1 LKNRPPIFWRFEMEK
16 FDLTV
21 LGGGPGGYVAA
32 IRAAQ
37 LGKKVALVEKKLPLG
52 GTCLNVGCIPSKV
65 LLESSGL
72 FYKTQKEFP
81 SHGITVASAE
91 MDIGKLM
98 ERKMKVVKDLT
109 DGILILMKKNNV
121 KVLNGFGR
129 IKAKGFVEVTGEG
142 GIETVET
149 DKVLIAV
156 GSEPV
161 ELPFLP
167 FDGEKAVSSTDALS
181 FDKVPERLIVIGAG
195 AIGLELGSVWNRLG
209 SKVAFVEILPRVA
222 PFADSQAS
230 KMLERALIAQG
241 LEFKLETKLVS
252 GEKTQNGVVLTIQDK
267 NGAESK
273 LEAEKVLVAVG
284 RKPATRKQGFEEV
297 GIRLDEKGRIK
308 VNDNF
313 ETTLPS
319 VYAIGDCIEGAM
331 LAHKASEEG
340 VACVEKMAGLS
351 AHVNYGAIPNV
362 VYTEPE
368 LAQVGMS
375 DEEAKAKGIAV
386 KVGKSYFKGNGRAK
400 SLMEEDGFVKVVAD
414 DATDKLLGLHIVGPR
429 ASEMIHEGALCM
441 EFEGTAEDMGIM
453 CHAHP
458 TLSETL
464 KEAALAVNKK
474 AIHG

>member
-1 LKNRPPIFWRFEMEK
+1 MEK

-65 LLESSGL
+65 LLESSDL
-72 FYKTQKEFP
+72 YYKAGNEF
-81 SHGITVASAE
+81 SKHGITVTAASMSIE
-91 MDIGKLM
+91 QLM
-98 ERKMKVVKDLT
+98 ARKNKVVKDLT
-109 DGILILMKKNNV
+109 DGIMILVKKGNIH
-121 KVLNGFGR
+121 LMNGFGR
-129 IKAKGFVEVTGEG
+129 IKAKGLVEVTGDG
-142 GIETVET
+142 GIETVESQNI
-149 DKVLIAV
+149 LIAV

-167 FDGEKAVSSTDALS
+167 FDGEKIVNSTDALS
-181 FDKVPERLIVIGAG
+181 FDKVPGSMIVIGAG
-195 AIGLELGSVWNRLG
+195 AIGLELGSVWKRLG
-209 SKVAFVEILPRVA
+209 SKVTFVEILPRVA

-241 LEFKLETKLVS
+241 LEFKLETKVVS
-252 GEKTQNGVVLTIQDK
+252 GEKTDSGVVLTVQDK
-267 NGAESK
+267 SAGESK

-284 RKPATRKQGFEEV
+284 RRPATRKQGLEEV
-297 GIRLDEKGRIK
+297 GIQLDEKGRIK
-308 VNDNF
+308 VDENF
-313 ETTLPS
+313 ETTVPS
-319 VYAIGDCIEGAM
+319 VYAIGDCVEGAM

-351 AHVNYGAIPNV
+351 SHVNYNAIPNV

-368 LAQVGMS
+368 LAQVGIT
-375 DEEAKAKGIAV
+375 DEEAKAKGVAV
-386 KVGKSYFKGNGRAK
+386 KTGKSYFKGNGRAK
-400 SLMEEDGFVKVVAD
+400 SLMAEDGFVKVVAD
-414 DATDKLLGLHIVGPR
+414 AETDKLLGLHIVGPR
-429 ASEMIHEGALCM
+429 ASEMIHEGALCI

-458 TLSETL
+458 TLSESL
-464 KEAALAVNKK
+464 KEAALAVHKK

>member
-1 LKNRPPIFWRFEMEK
+1 MEK
-16 FDLTV
+16 FDITV

-37 LGKKVALVEKKLPLG
+37 LGRKVALVEKKLPLG

-65 LLESSGL
+65 LLESSDL
-72 FYKTQKEFP
+72 YHKAEKEF
-81 SHGITVASAE
+81 SKHGITVTGASMSIE
-91 MDIGKLM
+91 QLM
-98 ERKMKVVKDLT
+98 ARKNRVVKELT
-109 DGILILMKKNNV
+109 DGIMLLVKKGSI
-121 KVLNGFGR
+121 KVMNGFGR
-129 IKAKGFVEVTGEG
+129 IKAKGLLEVTGEG
-142 GIETVET
+142 GIETIES
-149 DKVLIAV
+149 DRILIAV

-167 FDGEKAVSSTDALS
+167 FDGEKIVNSTDALS
-181 FDKVPERLIVIGAG
+181 FEKVPGSMIVIGAG
-195 AIGLELGSVWNRLG
+195 AIGLELGSVWKRLG
-209 SKVAFVEILPRVA
+209 SKVTFVEILPRVA

-241 LEFKLETKLVS
+241 LEFKLETKVVS
-252 GEKTQNGVVLTIQDK
+252 GEKAESGVVLTLQDK

-284 RKPATRKQGFEEV
+284 RRPATRKQGFEEV
-297 GIRLDEKGRIK
+297 GIQLDEKGRIRI
-308 VNDNF
+308 NENF

-319 VYAIGDCIEGAM
+319 VYAIGDCVEGAM

-351 AHVNYGAIPNV
+351 AHVNYSAIPNV

-368 LAQVGMS
+368 LAQVGITE
-375 DEEAKAKGIAV
+375 EEAKAKGIAV
-386 KVGKSYFKGNGRAK
+386 KTGKSYFKGNGRAK
-400 SLMEEDGFVKVVAD
+400 SLMAEDGFVKVVAD
-414 DATDKLLGLHIVGPR
+414 AETDNLLGLHIVGPR
-429 ASEMIHEGALCM
+429 ASEMIHEGALCI
-441 EFEGTAEDMGIM
+441 EFEGTAEDIGIM

-464 KEAALAVNKK
+464 KEASLAVHKRS
-474 AIHG
+474 IHG

>member
-1 LKNRPPIFWRFEMEK
+1 MDK

-37 LGKKVALVEKKLPLG
+37 LGMKVALVEKKLPLG

-65 LLESSGL
+65 LLESSDLYHKAGN
-72 FYKTQKEFP
+72 EF
-81 SHGITVASAE
+81 SKHGIAVTGASMSIE
-91 MDIGKLM
+91 QLM
-98 ERKMKVVKDLT
+98 ARKNKVVKELT
-109 DGILILMKKNNV
+109 DGIMILMKKGNI
-121 KVLNGFGR
+121 KVINGFGR
-129 IKAKGFVEVTGEG
+129 IKSKGLVEVTGEG

-149 DKVLIAV
+149 DKILIAV

-167 FDGEKAVSSTDALS
+167 FDGDKVVNSTDALS
-181 FDKVPERLIVIGAG
+181 FGKVPSSMIVIGAG
-195 AIGLELGSVWNRLG
+195 AIGLELGSVWSRLG
-209 SKVAFVEILPRVA
+209 SKVTFVEILPRVA

-241 LEFKLETKLVS
+241 LQFKLETKVVS
-252 GEKTQNGVVLTIQDK
+252 GEKTAGGVVLAIQDK

-273 LEAEKVLVAVG
+273 IEAEKVLVAVG
-284 RKPATRKQGFEEV
+284 RKPATKKQGFEEV
-297 GIRLDEKGRIK
+297 GIKLDEKGRIK
-308 VNDNF
+308 VGDNF
-313 ETTLPS
+313 QTALSS
-319 VYAIGDCIEGAM
+319 VYAIGDCIEGPM

-340 VACVEKMAGLS
+340 VACVEKIAGLS
-351 AHVNYGAIPNV
+351 AHVNYAAIPNV

-368 LAQVGMS
+368 LAQVGIS

-386 KVGKSYFKGNGRAK
+386 KSGKSYFKGNGRAK
-400 SLMEEDGFVKVVAD
+400 SLMAEDGFVKVVAD
-414 DATDKLLGLHIVGPR
+414 AETDKLLGLHIVGPR

-441 EFEGTAEDMGIM
+441 EFEGTAEDIGIM

-464 KEAALAVNKK
+464 KEAALAVHKK

>member
-1 LKNRPPIFWRFEMEK
+1 MEK

-65 LLESSGL
+65 LLESSDL
-72 FYKTQKEFP
+72 YHKAEKEF
-81 SHGITVASAE
+81 SKHGITVTGASMSIE
-91 MDIGKLM
+91 QLM
-98 ERKMKVVKDLT
+98 ARKNKVVKELT
-109 DGILILMKKNNV
+109 DGIMILVKKGNIH
-121 KVLNGFGR
+121 LMSGFGR
-129 IKAKGFVEVTGEG
+129 IKAKGLVEVTGDG
-142 GIETVET
+142 GIETVESQNI
-149 DKVLIAV
+149 LIAV

-161 ELPFLP
+161 ELPFLS
-167 FDGEKAVSSTDALS
+167 FDGEKIVNSTDALS
-181 FDKVPERLIVIGAG
+181 FDKVPGSMIVIGAG
-195 AIGLELGSVWNRLG
+195 AIGLELGSVWKRLG
-209 SKVAFVEILPRVA
+209 SKVTFVEILPRVA

-241 LEFKLETKLVS
+241 LEFKLETKVVS
-252 GEKTQNGVVLTIQDK
+252 GEKTDSGVVLTVQDK
-267 NGAESK
+267 SAGESK

-284 RKPATRKQGFEEV
+284 RRPATRKQGLEEV
-297 GIRLDEKGRIK
+297 GIQLDEKGRIK
-308 VNDNF
+308 VDENF
-313 ETTLPS
+313 ETTVPS
-319 VYAIGDCIEGAM
+319 VYAIGDCVEGAM

-351 AHVNYGAIPNV
+351 SHVNYNAIPNV

-368 LAQVGMS
+368 LAQVGIT
-375 DEEAKAKGIAV
+375 DEEAKAKGVAV
-386 KVGKSYFKGNGRAK
+386 KTGKSYFKGNGRAK
-400 SLMEEDGFVKVVAD
+400 SLMAEDGFVKVVAD
-414 DATDKLLGLHIVGPR
+414 AETDKLLGLHIVGPR
-429 ASEMIHEGALCM
+429 ASEMIHEGALCI

-458 TLSETL
+458 TLSESL
-464 KEAALAVNKK
+464 KEAALAVHKK

>member
-1 LKNRPPIFWRFEMEK
+1 MEK
-16 FDLTV
+16 FDLIV
-21 LGGGPGGYVAA
+21 LGGGPGGYVAS

-65 LLESSGL
+65 LLESSDL
-72 FYKTQKEFP
+72 YHKTEKEF
-81 SHGITVASAE
+81 SKHGITVTGASMSIE
-91 MDIGKLM
+91 QLM
-98 ERKMKVVKDLT
+98 TRKNRVVKELT
-109 DGILILMKKNNV
+109 DGIMILVKKGNI
-121 KVLNGFGR
+121 KVMNGFGR
-129 IKAKGFVEVTGEG
+129 IKAKGLVEVTGEG
-142 GIETVET
+142 GIETIES
-149 DKVLIAV
+149 DRILIAV

-167 FDGEKAVSSTDALS
+167 FDGEKIVNSTDALS
-181 FDKVPERLIVIGAG
+181 FEKVPGSMIVIGAG
-195 AIGLELGSVWNRLG
+195 AIGLELGSVWKRLG
-209 SKVAFVEILPRVA
+209 SKVTFVEILPRVA

-241 LEFKLETKLVS
+241 LEFKLETKVVS
-252 GEKTQNGVVLTIQDK
+252 GVKTESGVVLTVQDK

-284 RKPATRKQGFEEV
+284 RRPATRKQGFEEV
-297 GIRLDEKGRIK
+297 GIQLDEKGRIK
-308 VNDNF
+308 VNENF

-319 VYAIGDCIEGAM
+319 VYAIGDCVEGAM

-351 AHVNYGAIPNV
+351 AHVNYNAIPNV

-368 LAQVGMS
+368 LAQVGITE
-375 DEEAKAKGIAV
+375 EEAKAKGIAV
-386 KVGKSYFKGNGRAK
+386 KTGKSYFKGNGRAK
-400 SLMEEDGFVKVVAD
+400 SLMAEDGFVKVVAD
-414 DATDKLLGLHIVGPR
+414 AETDKLLGLHIVGPR
-429 ASEMIHEGALCM
+429 ASEMIHEGALCV

-464 KEAALAVNKK
+464 KEAALAVHKRS
-474 AIHG
+474 IHG